1 MRDAPTKMM
10 SNHVG
15 ALLPFTVEILMYGFV
30 GSLLGGAVEKV
41 VTLIPSEPNQSIKC
55 GGLLVLE
62 LVLNAF
68 VIWVSTLVSGKDMF
82 SLLSNGWQGRIFL
95 LLFFVAQGSL
105 SRNTQCLYNISY

>member
-1 MRDAPTKMM
+1 M
-10 SNHVG
+10 SSKHVTD
-15 ALLPFTVEILMYGFV
+15 LLPFTMEILLYAFF
-30 GSLLGGAVEKV
+30 GSVLGGAVEKV
-41 VTLIPSEPNQSIKC
+41 VTLIPSDNTQSVKC

-62 LVLNAF
+62 IVLNAL
-68 VIWVSTLVSGKDMF
+68 VIWVGTKVSGKDMF